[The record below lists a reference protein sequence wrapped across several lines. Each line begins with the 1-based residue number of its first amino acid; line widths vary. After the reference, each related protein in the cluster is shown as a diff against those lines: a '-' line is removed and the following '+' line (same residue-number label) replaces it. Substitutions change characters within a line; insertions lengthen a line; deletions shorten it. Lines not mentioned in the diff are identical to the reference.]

1 MYRKS
6 KKGLKIIEMI
16 SCFGLVEAEGLKR
29 VALSGLARWTAKRPG
44 PYTNR
49 VQEKPEAAAFC
60 RDCNSA
66 TAPSLVVYFNQHAT
80 P

>member
-29 VALSGLARWTAKRPG
+29 AALPG
-44 PYTNR
+44 
-49 VQEKPEAAAFC
+49 
-60 RDCNSA
+60 
-66 TAPSLVVYFNQHAT
+66 
-80 P
+80 